1 MSMAY
6 ADDNCP
12 GLEFGKGITEDAA
25 DVFTDAVNAVPVSDK
40 SERAYTRVLFDR
52 VQQGE
57 LGIYT
62 LSARCRTVGV
72 ICYRSLDG
80 DVELVFGHLLAT
92 AGNAEGYFLK
102 EAVNDLFTCDV
113 HTIRSNFN
121 WPDPHGFVRAA
132 RRMGFVMTERMS
144 MGMTPSLIGHPPAQF
159 DLLPWHDDYAKDVCG
174 IMVDG
179 ASPADV
185 PVYPM
190 FSKPEGAR
198 MLMDSVLKDRHG
210 KLLRDLSCVAKE
222 NEKTVGFL
230 LSTLLPDG
238 SVLILNIAV
247 IKENRNMGVGG
258 AMLDR
263 LIGDSYLRGYS
274 QIMLAVTA
282 NNNDAIRLYERKG
295 FKVNGY
301 FRQYVMSRVK

>member
-6 ADDNCP
+6 VDDNCP
-12 GLEFGKGITEDAA
+12 GLEFGKGLTEDAA
-25 DVFTDAVNAVPVSDK
+25 DVFTDAVNAVPASDT
-40 SERAYTRVLFDR
+40 SERAYIRVLHDR

-80 DVELVFGHLLAT
+80 DAELVFGHLLAT
-92 AGNAEGYFLK
+92 AGNAEGYFMRS
-102 EAVNDLFTCDV
+102 AVDDLFSGDV
-113 HTIRSNFN
+113 HTVRSNFN
-121 WPDPHGFVRAA
+121 WPEPHSFVRAA
-132 RRMGFVMTERMS
+132 RRIGFVMTERMS
-144 MGMTPSLIGHPPAQF
+144 MGITPSLVSHPPVQF
-159 DLLPWHDDYAKDVCG
+159 DLLPWKDDYAPDICR
-174 IMVDG
+174 IMVNG

-190 FSKPEGAR
+190 FSTPEGAR
-198 MLMDSVLKDRHG
+198 MLMDSVLHDRHG
-210 KLLRDLSCVAKE
+210 RLLRELSFVARD
-222 NEKTVGFL
+222 NEKTIGFL
-230 LSTLLPDG
+230 LSTMLPDG

-247 IKENRNMGVGG
+247 IKECRKMGVGG

-263 LIGDSYLRGYS
+263 LIGDSYLMGYS

-282 NNNDAIRLYERKG
+282 NNSDAIRLYERKG
-295 FKVNGY
+295 FTVNGY
-301 FRQYVMSRVK
+301 FRQYVLSKIH